1 MNALTALL
9 SFALLAAPD
18 SGPGWTKAA
27 ETDGIT
33 VFTRDKPGTE
43 VKELKAM
50 GIIDAPPDA
59 AWKVIRDYP
68 KYKERMP
75 YTEAA
80 EVVATEDGGKVTY
93 FYSRIAA
100 PFVAKRD
107 YTLKILDESDWKD
120 GQGFLKSSWV
130 MATDKGPAPTNGVVR
145 LKTNDG
151 FWLLE
156 PKEGGKKTQVT
167 YYLFMDPGGS
177 IPKFLVNQANGGA
190 VPDVFRAI
198 RKYATQPASK

>member
-1 MNALTALL
+1 MNALSTLAAL
-9 SFALLAAPD
+9 ALLASPD

-27 ETDGIT
+27 DTDGIT

-43 VKELKAM
+43 VKELKAVGM
-50 GIIDAPPDA
+50 VDA
-59 AWKVIRDYP
+59 APEAVWKVIRDYP

-80 EVVATEDGGKVTY
+80 EVVATEEGGKITW
-93 FYSRIAA
+93 FYSRVAA

-107 YTLKILDESDWKD
+107 YTLKIVDESDWKD
-120 GQGFLKSSWV
+120 GQGFLKSTWSI
-130 MATDKGPAPTNGVVR
+130 ATDRGPAPMNGVVR

-156 PKEGGKKTQVT
+156 PKDGGKKTFLT
-167 YYLFMDPGGS
+167 YYLFTDPGGS
-177 IPKFLVNQANGGA
+177 IPKFLVNSANSSA

-198 RKYATQPASK
+198 RKHAVGGR